1 MTLSYSSRAR
11 VKRTIHARRGLYTL
25 AIALATLAFLLSP
38 VNQVWG
44 SPASDINHPEF
55 SVRQVSGAGQVSG
68 AAAPTYMLW
77 ATQRITHERLFT
89 NMGDH
94 SLRLDSTGKAH
105 IAFGGDHLYY
115 ASYDGTNWTVETV
128 DSSDNVGQFTSL
140 FIDSNNHPH
149 ISYYDAYY
157 GTLKYARNL
166 GSGWESFTIA
176 KWWTARDGLIEE
188 DSLSS
193 DQVPLDG
200 YTSPR
205 DWQSVPAELD
215 KYVNVDAPTEVIS
228 DTHGVGLYTSIAL
241 DANGNPYISY
251 YDAINKD
258 LKCARVI
265 LGQWYVETV
274 DSDGI
279 TGMFTSIAVENSS
292 PVKIHI
298 SYYDATQTS
307 LRYAVWNGSSW
318 SRITADANGDVGQY
332 TSLALD
338 HDNRVRISY
347 YDATNKDLLYAY
359 WTGSTFVAS
368 KVDGTSVDVGM
379 YTSIALK
386 EGATP
391 HISYYDATN
400 GRLRYAVY
408 SVDGWSIY
416 TMSAD
421 ELSGRYSSIA
431 LDPNDNWYPSISF
444 FSAASGQ
451 FKYVEKI
458 DSTSWKS
465 SVIDQAHD
473 QGAFA
478 SMDLDSTEKPHVAF
492 FDDVMDVLD
501 YAYWDG
507 AAWQVEV
514 VDSNASV
521 GLYCSL
527 VLSAA
532 NVPHISYWDVRGR
545 LKYAT
550 KTSGAW
556 QIEYA
561 DPSTG
566 VGEYTSI
573 GLDLAG
579 LPFISYYDSTNKDL
593 RLAHKLANGNW
604 EWFVVDSINGVGKYN
619 SLAVDSAGLPHISYY
634 DEVNQELKYARF
646 VSGQWLKEVIAQD
659 GNVGLYTS
667 LALDSVGNPHIAYFR
682 DDWDSLM
689 YAYHNGS
696 SWSVQKVD
704 ASGPVGFHPSLTV
717 DSSDNPHIS
726 YYSYSKTSLKYAYW
740 TGSQWSVQ
748 TVDEA
753 GDVGLYSSIKVLSS
767 GLPVIAY
774 YDATNGDLKY
784 ANATMFIYQIFL
796 PYMNR

>member
-11 VKRTIHARRGLYTL
+11 VKRTIQARRGLYTL
-25 AIALATLAFLLSP
+25 VIALATLAFLLSP
-38 VNQVWG
+38 LDQAWG
-44 SPASDINHPEF
+44 APASDINHQEF
-55 SVRQVSGAGQVSG
+55 SSRQDFSARQGVGATITT
-68 AAAPTYMLW
+68 PMMWTP
-77 ATQRITHERLFT
+77 QRITNERLFV

-115 ASYDGTNWTVETV
+115 ASYDGANWTVETV
-128 DSSDNVGQFTSL
+128 DVSDNVGQYTSL

-149 ISYYDAYY
+149 ISYYDAYN

-166 GSGWESFTIA
+166 GGGWESYTIA
-176 KWWTARDGLIEE
+176 KWWTEQEGFIEE
-188 DSLSS
+188 ASLSS

-200 YTSPR
+200 YASPR
-205 DWQSVPAELD
+205 DWQSVPADLD
-215 KYVNVDAPTEVIS
+215 KYVNAEASTKVIS

-241 DANGNPYISY
+241 DVNGNPYISY
-251 YDAINKD
+251 YDGIHGD
-258 LKCARVI
+258 LKCARVT
-265 LGQWYVETV
+265 LGQWYVDTV
-274 DSDGI
+274 DSDGV
-279 TGMFTSIAVENSS
+279 TGMFTSIAVDNSN
-292 PVKIHI
+292 PVKIYI
-298 SYYDATQTS
+298 SYYDYTQSS

-318 SRITADANGDVGQY
+318 SRITADDNGDVGQY

-347 YDATNKDLLYAY
+347 YDATNKDLKYAY
-359 WTGSTFVAS
+359 WTGSTFVVS
-368 KVDGTSVDVGM
+368 KVDGTAIDVGM

-391 HISYYDATN
+391 HISYYDATD

-416 TMSAD
+416 TISSD
-421 ELSGRYSSIA
+421 ELSGWYPSIA
-431 LDPNDNWYPSISF
+431 LDPNDNWYPSISYY
-444 FSAASGQ
+444 SSVTGQ
-451 FKYVEKI
+451 LKYVEKTGATTWSYSMI
-458 DSTSWKS
+458 DY
-465 SVIDQAHD
+465 AHD

-492 FDDVMDVLD
+492 FDDVADVLN

-514 VDSNASV
+514 VDSNAPV

-550 KTSGAW
+550 KTSGTW

-561 DPSTG
+561 DPASG

-573 GLDLAG
+573 ALGTAG
-579 LPFISYYDSTNKDL
+579 LPYISYYDQTNKHL
-593 RLAHKLANGNW
+593 RLTHKLTNGQW
-604 EWFVVDSINGVGKYN
+604 EVFVVDDIDGVGKYS
-619 SLAVDSAGLPHISYY
+619 SLAVDNAGLPHISYY
-634 DEVNQELKYARF
+634 DEINQQLKYATL
-646 VSGQWLKEVIAQD
+646 VSGQWSKEVIYQD
-659 GNVGLYTS
+659 GKVGMYSS
-667 LALDSVGNPHIAYFR
+667 LALDSFGNSHIAYFR

-689 YAYHNGS
+689 YAYHNGL

-704 ASGPVGFHPSLTV
+704 RGGMVGFNPSITV
-717 DSSDNPHIS
+717 DSSNNPHIS
-726 YYSYSKTSLKYAYW
+726 YYSYSDTSLKYARW
-740 TGSQWSVQ
+740 TGSQWMVQ
-748 TVDEA
+748 TVDGA
-753 GDVGLYSSIKVLSS
+753 GDVGLYSSIEVLSS
-767 GLPVIAY
+767 GYPVIAY

-784 ANATMFIYQIFL
+784 ATSKFAYQTFL
-796 PYMNR
+796 PYLNR